1 MVMVDE
7 KEKIAIKPAAMG
19 KKQVEYKKTLNFI
32 WDID

>member
-19 KKQVEYKKTLNFI
+19 KKQVEYKKSLKII
-32 WDID
+32 WNID